1 MEGKTTIKEMLHFTQ
16 IARQSDALAL
26 AADTESGGNADPNI
40 EKNKVAAKNLLRRLS
55 SNSSNP
61 QMNMNYGQNSVI
73 PPGGGVGAPPVCLS
87 VEAGNYI
94 YHILIEGGVMFVT
107 LCDATSPSSHAFAY
121 LADVS
126 REFLQ
131 QYANSID
138 SFTRPYACI
147 KFDSYLQKTKKVFSS
162 SHARGAAMS
171 MPAGGRYPAPVKR
184 LYREVMGIADPAG
197 ATGASGS
204 RGNAPS
210 SGNGIV
216 GKGGKDNTLVVVGG
230 IVAAIFALVLIILFF
245 VLM

>member
-1 MEGKTTIKEMLHFTQ
+1 MLHFTQ

-26 AADTESGGNADPNI
+26 AADTESGGNADPNV

-55 SNSSNP
+55 SSNSNP
-61 QMNMNYGQNSVI
+61 QMNMSYGQNSVI

-87 VEAGNYI
+87 VEAGSYT
-94 YHILIEGGVMFVT
+94 YHVLIEGGVMFIT
-107 LCDATSPSSHAFAY
+107 LCDATSPAGNAYAY

-131 QYANSID
+131 QYSNAID
-138 SFTRPYACI
+138 SYTRPYACI

-197 ATGASGS
+197 GAGPGG
-204 RGNAPS
+204 RGGAPS

-216 GKGGKDNTLVVVGG
+216 GGKGGKNDNTLIVVGS
-230 IVAAIFALVLIILFF
+230 IVAAIAVILIILFF
-245 VLM
+245 FLL